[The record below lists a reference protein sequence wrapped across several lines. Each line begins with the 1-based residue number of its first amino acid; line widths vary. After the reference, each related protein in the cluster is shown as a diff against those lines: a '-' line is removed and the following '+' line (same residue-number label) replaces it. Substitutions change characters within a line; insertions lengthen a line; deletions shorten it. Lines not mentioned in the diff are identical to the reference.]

1 MRQTLTG
8 TVAALFW
15 RELMLAMRDASA
27 LGTALGFYLMV
38 VSLLP
43 LGLGPDASLL
53 ARIAPGAL
61 WIALLLSALLSL
73 ARMFEADYQDGSLA
87 VLMTAPVPLELV
99 VLVKIATHALT
110 TALPLILAAPVL
122 GVLLNLAPEANGKLV
137 ASMLLGAPA
146 LSAIGAIGAALTLVA
161 RKGGLLISLLVL
173 PLYVPTLIY
182 GVAVLDPA
190 SGATAQALL
199 MLAALSLVSLV
210 LAPFAA
216 AAALRVTGGT

>member
-1 MRQTLTG
+1 MRATLTG
-8 TVAALFW
+8 TLAALFR
-15 RELMLAMRDASA
+15 REMTLAMRDASA

-53 ARIAPGAL
+53 SRIAPGAL

-73 ARMFEADYQDGSLA
+73 GRMFDADYQDGSLA
-87 VLMTAPVPLELV
+87 VLMTAPVPLEMV

-110 TALPLILAAPVL
+110 TALPLILSAPVL

-146 LSAIGAIGAALTLVA
+146 LSAIGAIGAALTLIT

-199 MLAALSLVSLV
+199 MLAAISLVSLV

-216 AAALRVTGGT
+216 ASALRVTGGA